1 MVIQSLRRKQMIPDP
16 VLLMG
21 MAGCRDIHSAK
32 SRERGM
38 FFLEFS
44 LQIRKDAD
52 EDIGNLR
59 EWQQR

>member
-1 MVIQSLRRKQMIPDP
+1 MIPDP